1 MRSIEQPQN
10 ARSRRTVAALLTAT
24 RELID
29 THGFEGLT
37 MAAVAERAGV
47 SRRAIYL
54 HFSTRTELMTA
65 LYRSLGETEDLAAS
79 LQAVWDSPDA
89 LSALD
94 EWARHVARSHPRI
107 LATLRAVEH
116 AQHTDADA
124 ATLWKT
130 TMDNWH
136 KGSNRMIRRLADEDQ
151 LAPEWTV
158 EAATDVFW
166 SLMSLDIL
174 DRLLIDR
181 RWPTRRFAT
190 RYAQVLRSTF
200 VASRS

>member
-1 MRSIEQPQN
+1 MKSIDQPQN
-10 ARSRRTVAALLTAT
+10 ARSRRTVAALLAAT

-29 THGFEGLT
+29 SHGFEGLT

-65 LYRSLGETEDLAAS
+65 VYRSLGETEDLGTS
-79 LQAVWDSPDA
+79 LKAVWDSPDA
-89 LSALD
+89 LSALE
-94 EWARHVARSHPRI
+94 EWARHIARSHPRI
-107 LATLRAVEH
+107 LATLHAVEH

-124 ATLWKT
+124 AKLWKT

-136 KGSNRMIRRLADEDQ
+136 KGSNRLIRWLADEGR
-151 LAPEWTV
+151 LSTAWTV
-158 EAATDVFW
+158 ESATDMWW

-181 RWPTRRFAT
+181 RWSATRFAK
-190 RYAQVLRSTF
+190 RYALLLRSTF
-200 VASRS
+200 VAA